1 LVPLTL
7 ARLGARARRR
17 GRRLRGRRAHRAP
30 ALPLSAPVPLCT
42 PPCFMWMHCA
52 RRTHGHASSPCM
64 CDPSLVDRTSCTGTF
79 CAGDCRR
86 QPVCAQQRAR
96 ARSSGGW
103 SSAGPLGWA
112 ALRRHAQVIGG
123 ALIHCGAGARAGA
136 IVERVLR
143 APVRGRFAG
152 VQQRVERSAAGGGG
166 AHELLAREAGQVC
179 EPACAILL

>member
-86 QPVCAQQRAR
+86 QPVCAQRRAR

-103 SSAGPLGWA
+103 SSAGPLRWA
-112 ALRRHAQVIGG
+112 AL
-123 ALIHCGAGARAGA
+123 
-136 IVERVLR
+136 
-143 APVRGRFAG
+143 
-152 VQQRVERSAAGGGG
+152 
-166 AHELLAREAGQVC
+166 
-179 EPACAILL
+179 PACAGRRPRAHTRRRWRTRRRRSRTRAARASARPCRWRAAASRAFCCGWWRRTRAPGMGSRSGV